1 MKNKPILIIMTGLAR
16 CGKSTWISK
25 NKGNAVIVCPDDIR
39 AKVFGHQFHID
50 AEEFIWAFTN
60 AIIKLLLDQGKSVIV
75 DATSINEFSRDKLI
89 RIARQRK
96 LKIRIVWLKTSVKEC
111 KRRNAKSPEGKK
123 VPDEV
128 IDRMA
133 RGFEDPIYD
142 AVSEKDVEVIEI
154 PKDGYKR
161 VRMGNYYFDSHWMD
175 SNGKERHVMIRR

>member
-1 MKNKPILIIMTGLAR
+1 MKNNPVLTIMCGIAR

-39 AKVFGHQFHID
+39 AKIFGHQFYID
-50 AEEFIWAFTN
+50 AEEFVWSFVN
-60 AIIKLLLDQGKSVIV
+60 AMIKLLLDQGKSVIV

-89 RIARQRK
+89 KIARKRG
-96 LKIRIVWLKTSVKEC
+96 LKSRVVWIKTSVKEC
-111 KRRNAKSPEGKK
+111 KRRNKKSPEGKK
-123 VPDEV
+123 VPEEV

-161 VRMGNYYFDSHWMD
+161 VRLGNYYFDSCWID
-175 SNGKERHVMIRR
+175 SNGNERRVMDKR